1 MKLRYAKRIDFTG
14 QVKEFAQEA
23 AFGESVIKMLRD
35 KGKAEVAIVIDRA
48 YGLKDDTPYLI
59 SDHLN
64 LSGNNPLVG
73 PNDAIGQRFPVVNN
87 IYLDANDTMDQEETW
102 SLGNPLGKMQYA
114 IAAGLHPGVTPTA
127 AELEFIHKLGA
138 KLYCYNLVPTMIVA
152 AHAGLKVVG
161 VALPEGASLRP
172 DILATLLR

>member
-1 MKLRYAKRIDFTG
+1 MKLRHAKRIDFTG
-14 QVKEFAQEA
+14 QVKEFTQEA
-23 AFGESVIKMLRD
+23 EFGDAVIKLLRD

-48 YGLKDDTPYLI
+48 YGLKDNTAYLV

-64 LSGNNPLVG
+64 LSGGNPLVG

-87 IYLDANDTMDQEETW
+87 IYLDASYTMDQEETW
-102 SLGNPLGKMQYA
+102 SMGNPLGKMPTA
-114 IAAGLHPGVTPTA
+114 IVAGLAQGIKPSD
-127 AELEFIHKLGA
+127 AEMEFIKGLGA

-161 VALPEGASLRP
+161 VVLPEGGSLRP
-172 DILATLLR
+172 EVLATLLR